1 MSSIEASHFNKET
14 IYASFDNHM
23 YGDHKTYAAKSTDG
37 GKTWK
42 AFTSKE
48 FSGFAHKIIE
58 DPKNPELLFL
68 GTEMGLFATLNGGKD
83 WFRMKNNIPWYGL
96 VRDMKIHPE
105 TNDLIIATH
114 GRGILI
120 VDDISPMRNLT
131 ANIADKD
138 FHLFETGDIA
148 LSTGTFGDGGFPSTG
163 GWVSPNAP
171 SLKPFQY
178 YLKDRFNGGSIKLEI
193 YDESGKLVQSLPG
206 STRKGINRVTWAQRM
221 IPPKT
226 ATGSTKRDIGAAIAP
241 QVLPGNYTL
250 KIKVGKEEHSQPFR
264 LVHTEKTGFS
274 LEERKAQFA
283 AAMELYDLHGKLAV
297 LVNDIVEKQKS
308 YKDRIAKLKN
318 KKAVEWAKNY
328 MDALENHR
336 GELIPIKQTS
346 IFADESRLRE
356 DITQVYVAI
365 CNNEAAPSNLQ
376 LASIKALQTRL
387 EAAVNTFSQINLQYE
402 EKLKKALEKEKIN

>member
-1 MSSIEASHFNKET
+1 MT
-14 IYASFDNHM
+14 
-23 YGDHKTYAAKSTDG
+23 
-37 GKTWK
+37 
-42 AFTSKE
+42 
-48 FSGFAHKIIE
+48 
-58 DPKNPELLFL
+58 
-68 GTEMGLFATLNGGKD
+68 
-83 WFRMKNNIPWYGL
+83 
-96 VRDMKIHPE
+96 
-105 TNDLIIATH
+105 
-114 GRGILI
+114 
-120 VDDISPMRNLT
+120 
-131 ANIADKD
+131 
-138 FHLFETGDIA
+138 
-148 LSTGTFGDGGFPSTG
+148 LSTGSFGDGGFPSTG

-193 YDESGKLVQSLPG
+193 YDEAGKLVQSLPG

-226 ATGSTKRDIGAAIAP
+226 ATGSTKRDIGAAFAP

-250 KIKVGKEEHSQPFR
+250 KMKVGKDEFTQQFR
-264 LVHTEKTGFS
+264 LVHDEKTGFS

-308 YKDRIAKLKN
+308 YKDKIATLKN
-318 KKAVEWAKNY
+318 KKSIEWAKAY

-387 EAAVNTFSQINLQYE
+387 EEAVKKFSQINLQYE
-402 EKLKKALEKEKIN
+402 EKLKKFK

>member
-1 MSSIEASHFNKET
+1 
-14 IYASFDNHM
+14 
-23 YGDHKTYAAKSTDG
+23 
-37 GKTWK
+37 
-42 AFTSKE
+42 
-48 FSGFAHKIIE
+48 
-58 DPKNPELLFL
+58 
-68 GTEMGLFATLNGGKD
+68 
-83 WFRMKNNIPWYGL
+83 
-96 VRDMKIHPE
+96 
-105 TNDLIIATH
+105 
-114 GRGILI
+114 
-120 VDDISPMRNLT
+120 
-131 ANIADKD
+131 
-138 FHLFETGDIA
+138 
-148 LSTGTFGDGGFPSTG
+148 
-163 GWVSPNAP
+163 
-171 SLKPFQY
+171 LKPFQY